1 MLSPQNLPL
10 QLTSFLGRDGEIAEV
25 ERLLTTSRLLILTGA
40 GGSGKTRLA
49 LQVASQIASQH
60 LGQFKNG
67 VFFVN
72 LAPLTDPN
80 LVAATIAQTL
90 GLREAPGRPLLDTL
104 KAYLQDKEVLL
115 LLDNFEQVLQAAP
128 QVGELLQAVPDLKV
142 LVTSREPLHL
152 HGEQLYRVPPL
163 ALPPLALPP
172 NGEYDA
178 GPRQPSQNVPP
189 ARVARPVSDVEYLAQ
204 YEAVA
209 LFIDRAKAARSDFAL
224 TEENARL
231 VAQICHRLD
240 GLPLAIELAAARVRH
255 LSAADILERL
265 VHRLQLLRG
274 GARDVPSRQ
283 QTLRA
288 TIEWSY
294 DLLTEG
300 EKQLFRRMAVFQ
312 GGRSLKALEEIC
324 NGEGLQQVDVLEGV
338 AALVDKNLLH
348 PQEDRAAESA
358 RQARFVMLET
368 IHEYAREKLQESG
381 EAGEIQRQHARYF
394 VQLVEEAEPKLRGP
408 AQVVWFD
415 RLKEEQDNIRA
426 VFEWCRGEASGAEGV
441 QIGLRLVG
449 ALTWYWYTRGP
460 FSEGRARA
468 MAVLSRPEAKER
480 TTLRTRALRTAAGMA
495 WIQGDFELV
504 RSLVEEGLVLARELG
519 DRQMEGVFLYNL
531 GHIALEEAEG
541 DLAAAR
547 SLYEQSL
554 AIQRELGNRPNIAGA
569 LNSLALVDRA
579 EGDLAAA
586 RPRIEEALAIAREV
600 GAPAEIAYSL
610 QRLGELAL
618 REGNY
623 PVSRSLLEQALT
635 IRRAMGE
642 QQKLPET
649 LDGVG
654 YAALREG
661 DYATAAECF
670 RESLTAGTGLGTRRY
685 AWVPVAGL
693 AVLAGAPRTGAGAGE
708 PGLRQ
713 AAKLFGAYE
722 GLRETAGVKIDPML
736 RVELDRDIAA
746 IRAQLDEETWRQAW
760 EEGRSMSMEEAIAEA
775 LQSLE
780 QDLRA
785 GTAGTL
791 EESGAEETG
800 HTYPDDLTG
809 REVQV
814 LRLIAT
820 GKSNQEIAQELVLSL
835 RTVERHISNIYQKI
849 GSTGKVARATATGYA
864 HRHGLTK

>member
-10 QLTSFLGRDGEIAEV
+10 QLTSFLGRDREMAEIK
-25 ERLLTTSRLLILTGA
+25 RLLTTSRLLTLTGA

-90 GLREAPGRPLLDTL
+90 GLREAPGQPLLVTL

-128 QVGELLQAVPDLKV
+128 QVVELLKAVPDLKV

-172 NGEYDA
+172 NAEYDS
-178 GPRQPSQNVPP
+178 GPRQPQLNVPP
-189 ARVARPVSDVEYLAQ
+189 SQVSPPVSDVEYLAQ

-255 LSAADILERL
+255 LSVADILERL
-265 VHRLQLLRG
+265 VHRLQLLKG
-274 GARDVPSRQ
+274 GASDLPSRQ

-294 DLLTEG
+294 DLLAEG

-312 GGRSLKALEEIC
+312 GGRSLKALEEVC
-324 NGEGLQQVDVLEGV
+324 NAEGLQKVDVLEGV
-338 AALVDKNLLH
+338 AALVDKNLLQ
-348 PQEDRAAESA
+348 PQEGRTAESA

-394 VQLVEEAEPKLRGP
+394 VQLVEEAEPELRGP
-408 AQVVWFD
+408 EQVVWFD
-415 RLKEEQDNIRA
+415 RLEEEQDNIQA
-426 VFEWCRGEASGAEGV
+426 VFDWCRGEESGAEGA
-441 QIGLRLVG
+441 QIDLRLVG
-449 ALTWYWYTRGP
+449 AMSWYWYTRGP

-468 MAVLSRPEAKER
+468 RAVLARPEAQER
-480 TTLRTRALRTAAGMA
+480 TTWRVRALRTAVILA
-495 WIQGDFELV
+495 WIQGDFAAV
-504 RSLVEEGLVLARELG
+504 RALAEEGLPLARELG
-519 DRQMEGVFLYNL
+519 DRLMEANFLNNL
-531 GHIALEEAEG
+531 AHIALEGAEG

-547 SLYEQSL
+547 ALYEQCL
-554 AIQRELGNRPNIAGA
+554 AIQRELGNRSSTAVA
-569 LNSLALVDRA
+569 LNNLALVDRA

-586 RPRIEEALAIAREV
+586 RPRIEEALAITREL
-600 GAPAEIAYSL
+600 GDTAGIAYSL
-610 QRLGELAL
+610 QRLGELVY

-623 PVSRSLLEQALT
+623 PLARALLEQALA
-635 IRRAMGE
+635 IRREMGE
-642 QQKLPET
+642 QLKLPEI
-649 LDGVG
+649 LDSLGH
-654 YAALREG
+654 AALREG
-661 DYATAAECF
+661 DYDTAAACF
-670 RESLTAGTGLGTRRY
+670 RESLTFGTELGTRRY
-685 AWVPVAGL
+685 TWVWVAGL
-693 AVLAGAPRTGAGAGE
+693 AVLAGAQRAEAGAGE
-708 PGLRQ
+708 LGLRQ
-713 AAKLFGAYE
+713 AAKLFGASE
-722 GLRETAGVKIDPML
+722 GLREAAGVKLDPPL
-736 RVELDRDIAA
+736 RAELDRDIAA
-746 IRAQLDEETWRQAW
+746 IRAQLDEEAWQNAW
-760 EEGRSMSMEEAIAEA
+760 EEGRSMSMEQAIAEA

-791 EESGAEETG
+791 EESGSEETG
-800 HTYPDDLTG
+800 HTYPDDLTR

>member
-178 GPRQPSQNVPP
+178 GPRQPPQNVPP

-274 GARDVPSRQ
+274 GARDLPSRQ

-338 AALVDKNLLH
+338 AALVDKNLLQ

-441 QIGLRLVG
+441 QNGLRLVG

-468 MAVLSRPEAKER
+468 MAALARPEAKER
-480 TTLRTRALRTAAGMA
+480 TTLRTRALRTAAGMV

-685 AWVPVAGL
+685 TWVPVAGL

>member
-178 GPRQPSQNVPP
+178 GPRQPPQNVPP

-504 RSLVEEGLVLARELG
+504 RSLVEEGLALARELG

-685 AWVPVAGL
+685 TWVPVAGL

>member
-1 MLSPQNLPL
+1 MLSPQKLPL
-10 QLTSFLGRDGEIAEV
+10 QLTSFLGRDGEMAEV
-25 ERLLTTSRLLILTGA
+25 ERLLTTSRLLTLTGA

-178 GPRQPSQNVPP
+178 GPRQPPQNVPP

-274 GARDVPSRQ
+274 GARDLPSRQ

-338 AALVDKNLLH
+338 AALVDKNLLQ

-368 IHEYAREKLQESG
+368 LHEYAREKLQESG

-441 QIGLRLVG
+441 QIALRLVG

-495 WIQGDFELV
+495 WIQGDFALV